1 MDEQVFDSQ
10 LGQETTTISTWYLL
24 LLGILPVILLAFYV
38 YRKDKNKEPIGML
51 LKAFMYGVATVPTVL
66 LIHGFFSLIGVY
78 QLVNLL
84 PSTRAF
90 ISAALVEEGT
100 KFFFLKRLVW
110 NNKEFDERF
119 DGIVYATFVSLGF
132 ACVEN
137 LMYIFNYVPTE
148 MALTTS
154 ISRGIFAVP
163 AHFLF
168 AVIMGYYFGLARF
181 SVGSKQIV
189 YLGLALLMPILFH
202 GGYDYFLMAAE
213 FVSSF
218 SPALSG
224 LLTIC
229 FYIFDIVLWR
239 VAMKNMRKHQEEDK
253 LFAANN
259 WMDIYIQH

>member
-1 MDEQVFDSQ
+1 MDEQILNEP
-10 LGQETTTISTWYLL
+10 LGQDFTISTWYLL
-24 LLGILPVILLAFYV
+24 LLGILPVIILAFYV
-38 YRKDKNKEPIGML
+38 YHKDKNKEPVGML
-51 LKAFMYGVATVPTVL
+51 LKAFMYGVATVPVVL
-66 LIHGFFSLIGVY
+66 LIHGFFSLFGIY
-78 QLVNLL
+78 QLVSAL
-84 PSTRAF
+84 PFTRAF
-90 ISAALVEEGT
+90 LSAALVEEGT
-100 KFFFLKRLVW
+100 KFFFLYRLVW

-132 ACVEN
+132 ACIEN
-137 LMYIFNYVPTE
+137 LMYIFKYVPVD
-148 MALTTS
+148 MALTTG

-168 AVIMGYYFGLARF
+168 AVVMGYYFGLARF
-181 SVGSKQIV
+181 STGSKQV
-189 YLGLALLMPILFH
+189 MYLALSLIMAILFH
-202 GGYDYFLMAAE
+202 GCYDYFLMAAE

-224 LLTIC
+224 LLTLC

-253 LFAANN
+253 RFAENN